1 MAFLPTA
8 GRFIITLA
16 VLVILGSFASTHF
29 VLLGLTDLGVEISAA
44 DRLSMILQ
52 DIVGIAPAY
61 GAIFG
66 AGLLIAFIAAR
77 YVTKLAPSQ
86 RKLVFLVA
94 GGTAMAVTLAA
105 FRLAFDGIMP
115 ISGARTTPGFIAQ
128 IAVGVIC
135 GYLFAH
141 LTTPASAKA
150 GNDTK
155 GMA

>member
-8 GRFIITLA
+8 GRFIITLV

-29 VLLGLTDLGVEISAA
+29 VLAGLTNIGVEISAS
-44 DRLSMILQ
+44 DRLAMTLQ

-66 AGLLIAFIAAR
+66 LGLLIAFIAAR
-77 YVTKLAPSQ
+77 YVTRLAPSQ

-94 GGTAMAVTLAA
+94 GGTAMAVTLFA
-105 FRLAFDGIMP
+105 FQLAFDGIMP
-115 ISGARTTPGFIAQ
+115 ISGARTAPGFIAQ
-128 IAVGVIC
+128 VAVGVIC

-141 LTTPASAKA
+141 LTTPKA
-150 GNDTK
+150 DN
-155 GMA
+155 A

>member
-29 VLLGLTDLGVEISAA
+29 VLLGLTDLGVEI
-44 DRLSMILQ
+44 SMILQ

-141 LTTPASAKA
+141 LTTPARAKA

>member
-1 MAFLPTA
+1 MAFLPTT
-8 GRFIITLA
+8 GRFIITLL
-16 VLVILGSFASTHF
+16 VLVVLGSFASTHF
-29 VLLGLTDLGVEISAA
+29 VLSGLTNMGVEISAG
-44 DRLSMILQ
+44 DRLAMTLQ

-66 AGLLIAFIAAR
+66 LGLLVAFVAAR
-77 YVTKLAPSQ
+77 FVTKLAPSQ

-94 GGTAMAVTLAA
+94 GGTAMAVTLTL

-115 ISGARTTPGFIAQ
+115 ISGARTAPGFIAQ

-141 LTTPASAKA
+141 LTTPRSQTA
-150 GNDTK
+150 
-155 GMA
+155 